1 MQSDFDEFNGRNHSR
16 VGSDKGTLF
25 NLIKK
30 ANAMF

>member
-25 NLIKK
+25 NLI
-30 ANAMF
+30 NTI